1 MKRVPVLVALSYLIM
16 VTVNALANILPI
28 AGMNTGAV
36 SDSYPNLFAPAGIT
50 FSIWGFIYLLLA
62 LHTLYQFT
70 NKDKKVLNTVGLL
83 FALSSV
89 ANSLWI
95 FCWHYH
101 KIGLSVVL
109 MLCILVLL
117 IRINILIEPMK
128 GDRMFLWSV
137 RIPFSVYLGWIT
149 VATIAN
155 ITTLLVSAQFTGFS
169 IPEPVWTVVVLLVGV
184 VIGLA
189 WAFRTKD
196 KAYLFTLIWAYTGIL
211 IKHTSQEGFASQYM
225 MVIVAT
231 GLALA
236 AFVVCLGL
244 FFKQHKQA

>member
-1 MKRVPVLVALSYLIM
+1 MKRTPVLVALSYLVM
-16 VTVNALANILPI
+16 VAVNALANILPI
-28 AGMNTGAV
+28 GGMNTGAV

-128 GDRMFLWSV
+128 GDRMFLW
-137 RIPFSVYLGWIT
+137 
-149 VATIAN
+149 
-155 ITTLLVSAQFTGFS
+155 
-169 IPEPVWTVVVLLVGV
+169 
-184 VIGLA
+184 
-189 WAFRTKD
+189 
-196 KAYLFTLIWAYTGIL
+196 
-211 IKHTSQEGFASQYM
+211 
-225 MVIVAT
+225 
-231 GLALA
+231 
-236 AFVVCLGL
+236 
-244 FFKQHKQA
+244 